1 MSSFLFE
8 HIIEKSEPQKTNM
21 KDPKD
26 MSIEELTAEYLRLG
40 KKIDDI
46 PFEKKANPDYHMFT
60 NESLYESLAK
70 STDPSE
76 RFRLSQH
83 LLWLHDKMLDIIDE
97 TYDKLS
103 QSEMKRATANK
114 LLVDFKGNIRKR
126 AIKPRAVRRRRHG
139 A

>member
-8 HIIEKSEPQKTNM
+8 HLIEKSEPQKTNM
-21 KDPKD
+21 KDPKN
-26 MSIEELTAEYLRLG
+26 MTKEELIAEYLRLG

-46 PFEKKANPDYHMFT
+46 PFEKKANQDYHMFT
-60 NESLYESLAK
+60 SASLYETLAK
-70 STDPSE
+70 STSPAE
-76 RFRLSQH
+76 RFRLSEH
-83 LLWLHDKMLDIIDE
+83 LLWLHDKMLDIINE

-126 AIKPRAVRRRRHG
+126 ATKPRAVRRRG
-139 A
+139 LV